1 MLGFFVRI
9 KPHLGFK
16 VKSTF
21 EYTIW
26 FFFIPFMEWGDR
38 SFFMSNGKAVWGR
51 VVVRTRG
58 TGKASTS
65 LVAQHCWFCVH
76 VVGLST
82 VWFNQ

>member
-1 MLGFFVRI
+1 MLCFFVRI
-9 KPHLGFK
+9 KPHFGLK

-26 FFFIPFMEWGDR
+26 FFFISFMDGKTGV
-38 SFFMSNGKAVWGR
+38 FFMCNGKAVWSR
-51 VVVRTRG
+51 VVVRRG
-58 TGKASTS
+58 YRKASTS

-76 VVGLST
+76 VVGLSN